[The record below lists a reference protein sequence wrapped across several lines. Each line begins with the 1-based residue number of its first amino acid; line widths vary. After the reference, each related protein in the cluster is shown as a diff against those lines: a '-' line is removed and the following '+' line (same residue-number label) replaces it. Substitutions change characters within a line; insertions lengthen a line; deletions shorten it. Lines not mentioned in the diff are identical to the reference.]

1 MTLKKEETVPHQD
14 EHSHHIMP
22 VATYLAVFIT
32 LLVLLGATVGVSFLD
47 LGIFSRVVA
56 VTIAAIKAGL
66 IFAYFMHLR
75 YSPKLVWAFAG
86 VGFAWFVLM
95 FVITLGDY
103 IARGGVTPLR

>member
-1 MTLKKEETVPHQD
+1 MTPKREETVHHQD

-22 VATYLAVFIT
+22 VTTYLAVFIA
-32 LLVLLGATVGVSFLD
+32 LLVLLGVTVGVSFLD

-86 VGFAWFVLM
+86 IGFAWFVLL
-95 FVITLGDY
+95 FTITMGDY
-103 IARGGVTPLR
+103 IARGGIVPFP